1 MCLFPAVPEPV
12 KSMELVYGIGTCTG
26 TMCKR
31 CIERCRIQWYQTGTA
46 YYHWT
51 VPEWV
56 PIYTG
61 MFTAVYAR
69 MYTYHLG
76 TNEIMYP
83 FPNSNGAA
91 IEVENGGNFILYFY
105 DLRSTSVLYWTC
117 DYLSMLGLKLV
128 HVSKGDQG
136 VRGRLWL
143 VAESGDL
150 WSWALH
156 TKRLLLLLWECPW
169 NGAECDVLVEVFVTN
184 LWIQGPD
191 SALYR
196 S

>member
-1 MCLFPAVPEPV
+1 MIPNRYCLPPLN
-12 KSMELVYGIGTCTG
+12 S
-26 TMCKR
+26 
-31 CIERCRIQWYQTGTA
+31 
-46 YYHWT
+46 
-51 VPEWV
+51 
-56 PIYTG
+56 TG
-61 MFTAVYAR
+61 MGTDRYRNVYCSVC
-69 MYTYHLG
+69 THVHISLG
-76 TNEIMYP
+76 HKFMYP

-91 IEVENGGNFILYFY
+91 IEVENGGNIILYFY

-136 VRGRLWL
+136 VRGKLWL

-169 NGAECDVLVEVFVTN
+169 NVMFWSKFLWPIFEFRDQIVLFTGHNEETQHKYFC
-184 LWIQGPD
+184 LWTVAAVLPCKV
-191 SALYR
+191 R
-196 S
+196 